1 MGYSFLSLL
10 SPKGTS
16 VFEFSNIVRTTL
28 HNKQDSLIC
37 LCSFLSLLDK
47 LLVSC
52 PNADSC
58 QEQVQR
64 GNLDD
69 HLRYRCSGTLVACQ
83 FAASGC
89 DYRGPSKSMA
99 KHQTECRFK
108 KEGKNFLKTFF
119 FLAVEVPEVV
129 YYHTMWPYWRI
140 QGFWKVKVSHKFW
153 SESLEGKGW
162 NWPRGT
168 LIDLIVPSFSSFCCL
183 LPICEKNLLRAVL
196 LHTRL
201 FFLTKKEWRGS

>member
-1 MGYSFLSLL
+1 MF
-10 SPKGTS
+10 
-16 VFEFSNIVRTTL
+16 
-28 HNKQDSLIC
+28 
-37 LCSFLSLLDK
+37 FLSLLDK

-69 HLRYRCSGTLVACQ
+69 HLRYRCSGTLVAFP

-108 KEGKNFLKTFF
+108 KEGKNFLKRLSF
-119 FLAVEVPEVV
+119 FLLLKYQKLFTTIPCD
-129 YYHTMWPYWRI
+129 H
-140 QGFWKVKVSHKFW
+140 VKNPRLLE
-153 SESLEGKGW
+153 SESL
-162 NWPRGT
+162 
-168 LIDLIVPSFSSFCCL
+168 S
-183 LPICEKNLLRAVL
+183 
-196 LHTRL
+196 
-201 FFLTKKEWRGS
+201 

>member
-1 MGYSFLSLL
+1 MKFGVFVPYPFYLPREVLCLSFQTLCELQHYIIS
-10 SPKGTS
+10 
-16 VFEFSNIVRTTL
+16 RT
-28 HNKQDSLIC
+28 LIC

-129 YYHTMWPYWRI
+129 YYHTM
-140 QGFWKVKVSHKFW
+140 
-153 SESLEGKGW
+153 
-162 NWPRGT
+162 
-168 LIDLIVPSFSSFCCL
+168 
-183 LPICEKNLLRAVL
+183 
-196 LHTRL
+196 
-201 FFLTKKEWRGS
+201 

>member
-1 MGYSFLSLL
+1 M
-10 SPKGTS
+10 
-16 VFEFSNIVRTTL
+16 
-28 HNKQDSLIC
+28 
-37 LCSFLSLLDK
+37 
-47 LLVSC
+47 SC

-129 YYHTMWPYWRI
+129 YYHTMWPCEESKAF
-140 QGFWKVKVSHKFW
+140 GKWKSLINSEVKASRVKD
-153 SESLEGKGW
+153 E
-162 NWPRGT
+162 
-168 LIDLIVPSFSSFCCL
+168 IDLKELSLTWLFPPSVPSAAFFQSAKKIFLEQFFSIS
-183 LPICEKNLLRAVL
+183 
-196 LHTRL
+196 TRL